1 MFFWHRERPGPRVL
15 TKGLAGVEPLWAE
28 HHTVRVEKGVGWESG
43 RGWGR
48 TGMGAGL
55 PSDMTLSNESGTNTY
70 CGPFKQLILR

>member
-1 MFFWHRERPGPRVL
+1 ML

-28 HHTVRVEKGVGWESG
+28 HHTVGVERGVGWESG